1 MLDCRGWRRRVTQMA
16 ALDGGLPESACK
28 WQRRARPRGSGDLGY
43 YARIIDIW
51 RSISIDYVSG
61 PHIFRRMTTKLRV
74 ASRAARD
81 PPAPGRILANG
92 LNVAQG
98 TAARARLAKAE
109 ARPEPR
115 ARRRCAQRRPRARHS
130 AQDVAGSCVRLVQH
144 SVRRDRVHLCITRRE
159 W

>member
-74 ASRAARD
+74 ARVAARD

-115 ARRRCAQRRPRARHS
+115 ARRRRAQRRPRARHS

>member
-43 YARIIDIW
+43 CRYYARIIDIW

-74 ASRAARD
+74 AS
-81 PPAPGRILANG
+81 L
-92 LNVAQG
+92 
-98 TAARARLAKAE
+98 AARAT
-109 ARPEPR
+109 R
-115 ARRRCAQRRPRARHS
+115 AGAQAL
-130 AQDVAGSCVRLVQH
+130 LVE
-144 SVRRDRVHLCITRRE
+144 L
-159 W
+159 